1 MSEFLDRIS
10 KLSPQRLAL
19 LADELNE
26 RVRASE
32 ESRKVPLAIVGI
44 GCRLPGGVQD
54 AEGFWKLLR
63 EGVDA
68 VCQVPPSRWDVD
80 EFYDANPD
88 TPGKMATR
96 WGGFIDGHDQF
107 DPKFFGIAPAE
118 AASMDPQQR
127 LLLETAW
134 EALEDAGIAPSSLS
148 GTSTGVYVGICNGDY
163 GQVALSAPREQ
174 ITPHIAAGLSH
185 AVAAGRISYVLGLQ
199 GPSLAVDTSC
209 SASLVAVH
217 LACQSLRLRE
227 CDAALAGGVN
237 LVLNPEVTIALS
249 QSRMMAP
256 DGKCKAFS
264 DAADGFV
271 RAEGCG
277 MIVLKRLPDAVRD
290 RNRILAVIRGSA
302 CNQDGR
308 SSGLTAPNGPS
319 QEAVVAAALADAGM
333 RADDI
338 DYIEA
343 HGTGTALGD
352 PIELGALNA
361 VFRKRPAASGPLLV
375 GSVKTNLGH
384 LESAAGIAGLMKLV
398 LSIHHGKIPASLH
411 FGTPNRSVE
420 WDRLPIQIPA
430 QLQDWT
436 RKGKKRAGGVSS
448 FGFSGTNAHVIVEQY
463 VEENRPGAEQGIER
477 AQLELSGADHPSL
490 FPLSAKTES
499 ALQQIALRLADHLK
513 GHPSLLLAEIARTL
527 NTGRSHF
534 EYRAAFVAAS
544 RAELLTLFDAL
555 AGSDVAA
562 VTHRGRAAAHSRAAF
577 VFGDERHFG
586 INFARDLYESVPV
599 FREALLQCEQ
609 ILQNELDRPLT
620 SQLYPEIQAASGS
633 DGLPEDLWRPAA
645 FALQFALAES
655 WRSCGIEPT
664 AVCGYG
670 VGEMVAACVAGVFR
684 VEDALHLAVAQGRG
698 DADEFA
704 QRARAT
710 EFHKPN
716 IAFIVNGTHTGG
728 IQVDSPNY
736 WLRNSNAMIP
746 SAAALEALTR
756 EGCAANLAI
765 GDRALLQSIQHAGAH
780 LGGNW
785 IASLGEGSGSRRQF
799 LNAAAALYVT
809 GLNVDMSRFY
819 SNVVANSVTLPTY
832 PFERERYWI
841 LTEDGDRRLGR
852 SEDIVASM
860 PNNPTD
866 DGETSLEN
874 WIYELAWEP
883 KPLPAVSLTRPAAPM
898 EEEVSEISSVTPA
911 SDELARIADLNRS
924 ATPVYAA
931 YILQALCEAGLSPLP
946 QHPFR
951 LAELSERLKIT
962 PNRRRILARLFGI
975 LVEDKVVEQ
984 SGDLFRFIDFKPRP
998 DADAELQ
1005 RLGTEYPEC
1014 RIELN
1019 ILRRCGRK
1027 LSAVLLG
1034 TYDPMQLVFADGSV
1048 EEAEQIYEKSPVCR
1062 FFNDKTADAVR
1073 VAVDRIEQT
1082 EGRAARV
1089 LEIGAGT
1096 GATTAPVLEALRGTN
1111 FEYCYTDI
1119 SPVFLSRARVKFSAV
1134 PAMEYRILDVE
1145 KDPADQNFQAG
1156 GYDIILAANVLHAT
1170 ADLRRTLAN
1179 VRKLLAPR
1187 GLLLLIEGMRPD
1199 RWLDLTFGLTDGW
1212 WRFVDF
1218 DLRPQHPLISAETWQ
1233 RVLNEV
1239 GIGNVRTVSYAMADG
1254 SLSQQTVIVG
1264 RADTGATE
1272 LHSKFQK
1279 EWLIFADRLGI
1290 GNAVAKSL
1298 NDLGQRCETIPRP
1311 DTPEEVSALL
1321 QKLRRR
1327 TDSAGLQV
1335 VYLWAMDAAGP
1346 IVSADMLQKETELCG
1361 KTLIHLIQAL
1371 PVRGKAAAPISIVT
1385 RGAQA
1390 TAGFAPSTA
1399 GAVQSVAWGVG
1410 RVLGLESPERYGR
1423 LIDVDPATPPD
1434 AAAAS
1439 VIAELFAS
1447 DREDQIAYRGD
1458 RRLAA
1463 RLCRSSLQRS
1473 ANGASAFTGLRHD
1486 DSYLLIGGL
1495 GGVGLQVAKWAAEQ
1509 HAGHLV
1515 LLGRTGAGSNAGA
1528 FAAERQAA
1536 IQHMEKLG
1544 TRVTVV
1550 EGDVASEAD
1559 MTLLFRRFG
1568 KELPPLRGVFHAA
1581 TVVHA
1586 AELGD
1591 LNDEQLDDMLRP
1603 KVLGA
1608 WVLHELTKNLNLDFF
1623 LAFSSTTSVLG
1634 AKGVAHYAAAN
1645 QFMDAFAHFRRAA
1658 GLPMLSIN
1666 WGAWNVMRLV
1676 SMEGQARL
1684 NQTGIL
1690 PMSSK
1695 NIFKCFGELIASPRA
1710 EIVIANIDWNVL
1722 KPIYEAQ
1729 RARPLL
1735 EHFGARTQRGTGNRS
1750 SIPELHAGSLLD
1762 MAAMAPADRSKFI
1775 ETFVREHAAQVL
1787 GFRRG
1792 ELPPADV
1799 PLTDLGLDSLMAVDL
1814 KNRLQ
1819 TGIGRELSA
1828 TVVFDYPTASA
1839 MAGLLDTM
1847 LWAGDG
1853 NLTPDLASSN
1863 KDEIRI

>member
-26 RVRASE
+26 RVRAAE

-54 AEGFWKLLR
+54 ADGFWKLLS

-68 VCQVPPSRWDVD
+68 VRQVPASRWDVE

-127 LLLETAW
+127 LLLETSW
-134 EALEDAGIAPSSLS
+134 EALEDAGIAPSALS

-163 GQVALSAPREQ
+163 GQVALNAPREQ
-174 ITPHIAAGLSH
+174 ITPHLAAGLSH

-217 LACQSLRLRE
+217 LACQSLRLWE

-237 LVLNPEVTIALS
+237 LILNPEVTIALS

-264 DAADGFV
+264 DAANGFV
-271 RAEGCG
+271 RGEGCG

-319 QEAVVAAALADAGM
+319 QEAVVVAALADAGL

-343 HGTGTALGD
+343 HGTGTVLGD

-361 VFRKRPAASGPLLV
+361 VFRNRSAALGPLLV

-398 LSIHHGKIPASLH
+398 LSIQHGKIPASLH
-411 FGTPNRSVE
+411 FETPNSRVE
-420 WDRLPIQIPA
+420 WGRLPIQVPT
-430 QLQDWT
+430 QLQEWPRD
-436 RKGKKRAGGVSS
+436 RRKRAGGVSS
-448 FGFSGTNAHVIVEQY
+448 FGFSGTNAHVIVGEY
-463 VEENRPGAEQGIER
+463 VDERRPGAEQGTER
-477 AQLELSGADHPSL
+477 GRATLSEPERPFL

-499 ALQQIALRLADHLK
+499 ALQQIASRLA
-513 GHPSLLLAEIARTL
+513 GHIKNNPSLPLAEIAQTL
-527 NTGRSHF
+527 TAGRSHF

-544 RAELLTLFDAL
+544 QTELLQLLQSYGKSDA
-555 AGSDVAA
+555 AA
-562 VTHRGRAAAHSRAAF
+562 AIWSGRALVHSPRAAF
-577 VFGDERHFG
+577 VFGDEQTFG
-586 INFARDLYESVPV
+586 INFARELYESAPV
-599 FREALLQCEQ
+599 FRESLLRCEEM
-609 ILQNELDRPLT
+609 LENELDGPLT
-620 SQLYPEIQAASGS
+620 AQLYPERHAAKEG
-633 DGLPEDLWRPAA
+633 DGLPEELRRPAA
-645 FALQFALAES
+645 FALQFALTEL
-655 WRSCGIEPT
+655 WRSCGIEPA

-670 VGEMVAACVAGVFR
+670 VGELVAACVAGVFCI
-684 VEDALHLAVAQGRG
+684 EDALRLAVAQGRG
-698 DADEFA
+698 DADAFA
-704 QRARAT
+704 QLVGASEYRAP
-710 EFHKPN
+710 H
-716 IAFIVNGTHTGG
+716 IAFIASGTYTDG
-728 IQVDSPNY
+728 IKVDSPDY
-736 WLRNSNAMIP
+736 WLRNSGATIP
-746 SAAALEALTR
+746 PAGAFQGLAA
-756 EGCAANLAI
+756 EGCAANLAM
-765 GDRALLQSIQHAGAH
+765 GDSTLLRVIRGAGLEGKWLASF
-780 LGGNW
+780 GG
-785 IASLGEGSGSRRQF
+785 GSDSCRQF
-799 LNAAAALYVT
+799 LNTAAALYVVGFGANT
-809 GLNVDMSRFY
+809 SRFY
-819 SNVVANSVTLPTY
+819 SNLVANTVALPTY

-841 LTEDGDRRLGR
+841 SAENDRHHGR
-852 SEDIVASM
+852 GEGIATSM
-860 PNNPTD
+860 PNNPAD
-866 DGETSLEN
+866 DSETSFQD
-874 WIYELAWEP
+874 WIYELVWEP
-883 KPLPAVSLTRPAAPM
+883 KPLPARVLARPAPEM
-898 EEEVSEISSVTPA
+898 EEEGSETSSVVAA
-911 SDELARIADLNRS
+911 SDELARIADLNRA
-924 ATPVYAA
+924 ATPIYAT
-931 YILQALCEAGLSPLP
+931 YILQALRETGLSPLP
-946 QHPFR
+946 ECAFR
-951 LAELSERLKIT
+951 LAELSERLKIA

-975 LVEDKVVEQ
+975 LVEDKIVEQ
-984 SGDLFRFIDFKPRP
+984 SGDMFRFIDFQPRP

-1005 RLGTEYPEC
+1005 KLGTDYPEC

-1027 LSAVLLG
+1027 LSAVLRG

-1062 FFNDKTADAVR
+1062 FFNDKTAETVR
-1073 VAVDRIEQT
+1073 ATVNRIARA
-1082 EGRAARV
+1082 EGRSARV

-1096 GATTAPVLEALRGTN
+1096 GATTGPVLEGLHGAN
-1111 FEYCYTDI
+1111 IEYCFTDI
-1119 SPVFLSRARVKFSAV
+1119 SPVFLSRARVKFSDV
-1134 PAMEYRILDVE
+1134 PAMEYRILDIE
-1145 KDPADQNFQAG
+1145 NDPAGQNFESG

-1170 ADLRRTLAN
+1170 ADLRRTLAHI
-1179 VRKLLAPR
+1179 RKLLAPG
-1187 GLLLLIEGMRPD
+1187 GLLLLIEGVRPD

-1218 DLRPQHPLISAETWQ
+1218 DLRPEHPLISVETWK
-1233 RVLNEV
+1233 RVLDEV
-1239 GIGNVRTVSYAMADG
+1239 GIGAVRTVSYAMTDG
-1254 SLSQQTVIVG
+1254 SLSQQTVIIG
-1264 RADTGATE
+1264 RAGADTAKPSRE
-1272 LHSKFQK
+1272 PRK

-1290 GNAVAKSL
+1290 GDALAKSL
-1298 NDLGQRCETIPRP
+1298 NDLGQRCETIRRP

-1321 QKLRRR
+1321 EKLRRH
-1327 TDSAGLQV
+1327 AGDAALGV
-1335 VYLWAMDAAGP
+1335 VYLWGIDAADP
-1346 IVSADMLQKETELCG
+1346 IASADALQERTKLCG

-1371 PVRGKAAAPISIVT
+1371 PARGKAAARVSIVT

-1390 TAGFAPSTA
+1390 TAEFAPNAA
-1399 GAVQSVAWGVG
+1399 GAVQSIAWGVG
-1410 RVLGLESPERYGR
+1410 RVLGVESPERYGR
-1423 LIDVDPATPPD
+1423 LIDVDPAMSPE

-1439 VIAELFAS
+1439 VIAELFS
-1447 DREDQIAYRGD
+1447 NDREDQIAYRDGQ
-1458 RRLAA
+1458 RLVA
-1463 RLCRSSLQRS
+1463 RLGRSSLQQP
-1473 ANGASAFTGLRHD
+1473 ADGAPAFTGLRND
-1486 DSYLLIGGL
+1486 GSYLLIGGL

-1509 HAGHLV
+1509 HTGHLV
-1515 LLGRTGAGSNAGA
+1515 LLSRTGAGRNAGA

-1536 IQHMEKLG
+1536 IQQIENLG
-1544 TRVTVV
+1544 AHVTVV
-1550 EGDVASEAD
+1550 EGDVSSEAE
-1559 MTLLFRRFG
+1559 MRSLFRRFG
-1568 KELPPLRGVFHAA
+1568 KELPLLRGIFHAA

-1586 AELGD
+1586 SELSD
-1591 LNDEQLDDMLRP
+1591 LTDEQIDDMLRP
-1603 KVLGA
+1603 KVLGT
-1608 WVLHELTKNLNLDFF
+1608 WMLHELTKNLDLDFF
-1623 LAFSSTTSVLG
+1623 LAFSSTTSLLG
-1634 AKGVAHYAAAN
+1634 AKGMAHYAAAN
-1645 QFMDAFAHFRRAA
+1645 QFMDTFAHTRRAG
-1658 GLPMLSIN
+1658 GLPMLSVN
-1666 WGAWNVMRLV
+1666 WGAWDVMRLA
-1676 SMEGQARL
+1676 SKQGQARV

-1690 PMSSK
+1690 PMSSA
-1695 NIFKCFGELIASPRA
+1695 NIFGCFGELVASPRA
-1710 EIVIANIDWNVL
+1710 EIMVANIDWDVL
-1722 KPIYEAQ
+1722 KPVYEVQ

-1735 EHFGARTQRGTGNRS
+1735 EHLGAAGTQHGIGNGS
-1750 SIPELHAGSLLD
+1750 SIPELRVGALLD
-1762 MAAMAPADRSKFI
+1762 TAAMAPADRGKFI
-1775 ETFVREHAAQVL
+1775 EEFVREHAAQVL

-1819 TGIGRELSA
+1819 TGLGRELSA

-1847 LWAGDG
+1847 LWAGQRK
-1853 NLTPDLASSN
+1853 PDARSCLIS
-1863 KDEIRI
+1863 